1 MKTFR
6 RANCEITVEDTAEDA
21 MIAQGYEE
29 INPKTGAV
37 TNPKLSEVEKLK
49 KENKK
54 LKEENKALREQL
66 EAANLPTV

>member
-6 RANCEITVEDTAEDA
+6 RANCEITVEDTAEDT

-37 TNPKLSEVEKLK
+37 TNPRVSEADKLK

-54 LKEENKALREQL
+54 LKEENKALRERL